1 MEQFAQ
7 QSRWISI
14 VVLTAAALVTA
25 LNAGATDYYLSESIG
40 NDSWSGLLPDPNG
53 TMTDGP
59 KQSLGAAAGLLDNVA
74 LPGDRVLLR
83 RGDTWSGDISLTLS
97 SAAGTIAQPIVIGAY
112 GSGAAPT
119 LDRTFEGTIITVRGD
134 YTEPASQYLRFE
146 NLRLTTTAAPGD
158 RPIGVLIL
166 ESYRPIDPHHIT
178 FADCEIDHL
187 KHGLTWYEH
196 GHVLERCHIH
206 DNYGIAPETGH
217 TQGIYVSGTDMTIRD
232 SLFVNNGKPD
242 SWFDHNLYISHG
254 SGYVIEGNT
263 IRSSLDG
270 IKLRGSNDT
279 VVRDNVIHDMNLGAI
294 SVGGDDSGPVD
305 NVIIERNLV
314 YDTVDAIT
322 VKSQSGTQLLP
333 STNIIIRNNIFHSN
347 RGTAPIGGDYAG
359 YVNVL
364 DPVEDVSLCNNL
376 IVNISDPNER
386 NLYIYAANPANL
398 QIKNNIFMRTD
409 ATRPMVEFPD
419 ASSLAATDLD
429 HNLYHYPGGE
439 ILRVDGTDYQNL
451 AAFRLDHPSQEAG
464 GVEGDPI
471 LAGPFTDFH
480 LTITS
485 ELAID
490 TGAPMPITVDG
501 DFDGLGRPIDGDL
514 SGVAEWDIGPYEYSP
529 GIFADGFESGDLSF
543 WTATKPRAEPRH
555 SSIPF

>member
-7 QSRWISI
+7 QSRWILI
-14 VVLTAAALVTA
+14 VVLTAAALATA
-25 LNAGATDYYLSESIG
+25 LSAGATDYYLSESVG

-97 SAAGTIAQPIVIGAY
+97 SAAGTLAQPIVIGAY

-134 YTEPASQYLRFE
+134 YTEPASRYLRFE

-166 ESYRPIDPHHIT
+166 ESYRPVDPHHIT

-419 ASSLAATDLD
+419 ASSLAGTDLD
-429 HNLYHYPGGE
+429 HNLYHYPGGD

-501 DFDGLGRPIDGDL
+501 DFDGLARPIDGDL
-514 SGVAEWDIGPYEYSP
+514 IGSAEWDIGPYEYSP

-543 WTATKPRAEPRH
+543 WTATQP
-555 SSIPF
+555 

>member
-1 MEQFAQ
+1 MDQFPRQ
-7 QSRWISI
+7 VRSI
-14 VVLTAAALVTA
+14 LTVVLTTVVLVTA
-25 LNAGATDYYLSESIG
+25 LSAGATDYFVSQSAG
-40 NDSWSGLLPDPNG
+40 NDSWSGLLPDPDP

-59 KQSLGAAAGLLDNVA
+59 KQSLGAAAGLLNNVA

-97 SAAGTIAQPIVIGAY
+97 SAAGTVTEPIVVGAY
-112 GSGAAPT
+112 GSGASPT
-119 LDRTFEGTIITVRGD
+119 LDRTLDGTIITIRGD

-146 NLRLTTTAAPGD
+146 DLRLTTTAAPGD

-166 ESYRPIDPHHIT
+166 ESYRPVDPHHIT

-217 TQGIYVSGTDMTIRD
+217 TQGIYVSGADMTIRD

-254 SGYVIEGNT
+254 SGYVIERNT

-279 VVRDNVIHDMNLGAI
+279 VVRDNLIYDMNLGAI

-322 VKSQSGTQLLP
+322 VKSQSGTQVQP
-333 STNIIIRNNIFHSN
+333 STNIIIRNNIIHSN

-364 DPVEDVSLCNNL
+364 DPVEDVVVANNL
-376 IVNISDPNER
+376 IANISDPNER
-386 NLYIYAANPANL
+386 NLYIYAANPVSL
-398 QIKNNIFMRTD
+398 QIKNNLFMRTD
-409 ATRPMVEFPD
+409 TTRPMVEFPA
-419 ASSLAATDLD
+419 ASSFAGTDLD
-429 HNLYHYPGGE
+429 HNLYHYPGGD
-439 ILRVDGTDYQNL
+439 ILRVEGTDYQTL
-451 AAFRLDHPSQEAG
+451 AAFHLDYPSQEVG
-464 GVEGDPI
+464 GVEGDPL
-471 LAGPFTDFH
+471 LAGPFTDCH
-480 LTITS
+480 LTMAS
-485 ELAID
+485 HLAID

-501 DFDGLGRPIDGDL
+501 DFDGLARPVDGDF
-514 SGVAEWDIGPYEYSP
+514 SGSAEWDIGPYEYSP
-529 GIFADGFESGDLSF
+529 EIFADGFESGDVSY
-543 WTATKPRAEPRH
+543 WTATQP
-555 SSIPF
+555 